1 MRKIFS
7 YAVILFCLN
16 FAGEKLSAQDT
27 LLRKLD
33 SLRITSARNNGAAA
47 NRSFS
52 KGTKIRV
59 FTLKDYPER
68 KMATLAEFI
77 KEETALN
84 IKENGKG
91 AGSYLSVRGT
101 SSSHTKITWN
111 DLDIS
116 FPTMGVTDFSL
127 IPVYLVDAIELHTG
141 GNSTVNGEGSIGGA
155 LRLNT
160 IPEWKNGVH
169 GDVLVSAG
177 SYNNFFSGATV
188 IFTKKSFES
197 RTSLYGEVSENDYT
211 FRNNTVPGYPWER
224 LNNASA
230 HGNGLLQEINKRFG
244 ENSMLTI
251 SLLTINHLREI
262 QPTVSNNENPV
273 TYASISDKMLR
284 TSVKYSANAG
294 RFRYTT
300 SLSYACNDQEYE
312 GDKIAANKVSALLE
326 SDYTFQGFS
335 IKAGITSD
343 YTKPQVYS
351 YDSGTHELRTNIY
364 TLARY
369 IPVKNLI
376 LSAGVRQMWV
386 TGVVAP
392 LMPSFDAKFIVKS
405 GINQTLSLRGSISR
419 SIKVPTLNDRYWG
432 GNNLY
437 LKSERSFTAETGA
450 DYSLM
455 VNKTSADAWFTIYRS
470 DVRDWIRWLPAGSV
484 WRPQNIPS
492 VLSTGLE
499 AGIKVSGKIGEL
511 NCGVNAN
518 YNYSNIRML
527 ESLMPED
534 PSVGKQL
541 AYQPRHL
548 FNTTLKAE
556 HSGLTLFFTTL
567 YTGRRTTVDI
577 FDIMPAY
584 LVFDAGAIYKFKLL
598 GYKWTST
605 AKIMNLADKQYQN
618 IKFYAMPGINF
629 RASLQWNF

>member
-7 YAVILFCLN
+7 YAVILFCLTV
-16 FAGEKLSAQDT
+16 AAQKISAQDT
-27 LLRKLD
+27 LVRRLD
-33 SLRITSARNNGAAA
+33 SLKISSARNNGAAP
-47 NRSFS
+47 NRTFS

-59 FTLKDYPER
+59 FTLKDYPET
-68 KMATLAEFI
+68 KMASLAEFI

-91 AGSYLSVRGT
+91 AGAYLSVRGT

-116 FPTMGVTDFSL
+116 FPTMGVADFSL

-169 GDVLVSAG
+169 GDIMISAG
-177 SYNNFFSGATV
+177 SYNNYFSGATV
-188 IFTKKSFES
+188 RVTKKSFES
-197 RTSLYGEVSENDYT
+197 RTSLYGEVAQNDYT
-211 FRNNTVPGYPWER
+211 FRNNTIPGYPWER
-224 LNNASA
+224 LNNSSS

-251 SLLTINHLREI
+251 SLLTINHLRQI
-262 QPTVSNNENPV
+262 QPTVSNNQSPE

-284 TSVKYSANAG
+284 ASAKYSVNSG

-300 SLSYACNDQEYE
+300 SFSYACNNQKYQ
-312 GDKIAANKVSALLE
+312 GDIIAADKLSALAE
-326 SDYTFQGFS
+326 GDYTFRNFS

-351 YDSGTHELRTNIY
+351 YDTGTHELRTNIY

-392 LMPSFDAKFIVKS
+392 IMPSFDAKFIVKS
-405 GINQTLSLRGSISR
+405 GIRQSLSLRGSISR

-432 GNNLY
+432 GDNLY
-437 LKSERSFTAETGA
+437 LKSERSFTAESGA
-450 DYSLM
+450 DYSLLTNR
-455 VNKTSADAWFTIYRS
+455 VSADAWFTVYRS

-492 VLSTGLE
+492 VLSTGVE
-499 AGIKVSGKIGEL
+499 AGIKMSGKIENW
-511 NCGVNAN
+511 NCGININ

-527 ESLMPED
+527 ESLMPRD
-534 PSVGKQL
+534 PSVDKQL
-541 AYQPRHL
+541 AYQPHNQL
-548 FNTTLKAE
+548 NTTIKSE
-556 HSGLTLFFTTL
+556 HSGLTLFLTSLF
-567 YTGRRTTVDI
+567 TGRRTTVDI

-584 LVFDAGAIYKFKLL
+584 IVFDAGAIYKFKLL
-598 GYKWTST
+598 GYNWTST
-605 AKIMNLADKQYQN
+605 AKIMNVADKQYQN
-618 IKFYAMPGINF
+618 VKFYAMPGINF